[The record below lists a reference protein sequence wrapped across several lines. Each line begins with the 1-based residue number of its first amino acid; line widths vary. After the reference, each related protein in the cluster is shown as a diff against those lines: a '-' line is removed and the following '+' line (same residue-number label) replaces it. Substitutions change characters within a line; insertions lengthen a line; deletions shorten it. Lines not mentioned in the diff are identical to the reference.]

1 MSEQIKLFD
10 DENGDTYKKRKR
22 RWEYAFQQWC
32 NAKFEECQTEYGK
45 CGYGTMCDYC
55 DNNVLGNGCI
65 RALNQM
71 LREKN
76 IQIDYDK
83 LEFENIWNG
92 VFK

>member
-10 DENGDTYKKRKR
+10 DENCDTYKKRKR
-22 RWEYAFQQWC
+22 RWKYAFQQWS

-45 CGYGTMCDYC
+45 CGYGAMCDYC
-55 DNNVLGNGCI
+55 EDNSYGRPCV

-71 LREKN
+71 CREKD

-83 LEFENIWNG
+83 REFENIWNG

>member
-22 RWEYAFQQWC
+22 RWKYAFQQWS

-45 CGYGTMCDYC
+45 CGYGAMCDYC
-55 DNNVLGNGCI
+55 EDNSYGRPCV

-71 LREKN
+71 CREKD

-83 LEFENIWNG
+83 REFENIWNG